1 MVSMKRLSV
10 VCLLVLLP
18 FSACKKKTAS
28 TETVAENVV
37 GVAFYPK
44 STEWSTASSAGDESG
59 NASSVR
65 QTDDPPDKVI
75 AFYKDQIKDARVIA
89 DGFSDLVHTNITGKT
104 KEGAEVEVLVMKMPK
119 QKTQIFV
126 SVKPRK

>member
-1 MVSMKRLSV
+1 MKRSLLLG
-10 VCLLVLLP
+10 LLVLLP
-18 FSACKKKTAS
+18 FSACKKKTAPA
-28 TETVAENVV
+28 ETVAENVI

-75 AFYKDQIKDARVIA
+75 AFYKEQIKEAKVTA

-104 KEGAEVEVLVMKMPK
+104 KDGSDVEVLVMKMPQ

-126 SVKPRK
+126 SVRRKK

>member
-1 MVSMKRLSV
+1 MKRAVV
-10 VCLLVLLP
+10 VCLVVLLP
-18 FSACKKKTAS
+18 FSACKKKIAS
-28 TETVAENVV
+28 TETVPENAI

-75 AFYKDQIKDARVIA
+75 AFYKEQIKEAKLTA

-104 KEGAEVEVLVMKMPK
+104 KDGADVEVLVMKMPK
-119 QKTQIFV
+119 QTTQIFV
-126 SVKPRK
+126 SVKRKK